1 MDWLNENMQ
10 NIERGIP
17 VPFITHRR
25 ITEGY
30 QKVSDTNGYYSYNRI
45 QKIRVDN
52 DNDND
57 RIIP

>member
-1 MDWLNENMQ
+1 MED
-10 NIERGIP
+10 IEHGRPIA
-17 VPFITHRR
+17 FITHRR

-30 QKVSDTNGYYSYNRI
+30 QKTKGRWGQNTIEEIG
-45 QKIRVDN
+45 VDN